1 MLLYFSL
8 VLLRLGEY
16 MTKLLIKNKVLIM
29 TQITRKRKKKKESK

>member
-8 VLLRLGEY
+8 ALLRLGEY

>member
-16 MTKLLIKNKVLIM
+16 MPNLLIKNKVLIM
-29 TQITRKRKKKKESK
+29 TQTVRKRKKKESK